1 MNINKMSQTNYL
13 IVIIGPT
20 GIGKTDLSLELAQK
34 YNTEILSCD
43 SRQFYKEIPIGTAAP
58 TADETSRIKHH
69 FIGNISVKDYYN
81 ASMFE
86 EQAIEVLDNIYK
98 TNNVAIMVGGSGMY
112 IDAVCGGIDSMP
124 DIDTEIRN
132 NLQEKYEKEGIE
144 SLRFDLKKLDPIHYQ
159 KVDLK
164 NYKRI
169 LRALEVCVQT
179 GKPYSSYHT
188 NTKKNRNF
196 KVVKIGL
203 SLEREILYN
212 RINKRVEIMIE
223 QGLETEARA
232 NYQYKDLNSLN
243 TVGYK
248 EMFKYFDGIFTKEQA
263 INYIKQNSRHYA
275 KRQISWFKRYDD
287 INWFNKSEEEE
298 VYSFLDERLD

>member
-1 MNINKMSQTNYL
+1 MNINKASKTNYL

-20 GIGKTDLSLELAQK
+20 GIGKTDLSIELAER
-34 YNTEILSCD
+34 YNTEIISCD

-58 TADETSRIKHH
+58 TAEEIHKIKHH

-112 IDAVCGGIDSMP
+112 IDAVCGGIDYMP

-144 SLRFDLKKLDPIHYQ
+144 SLRFDLKKLDPIHYG

-179 GKPYSSYHT
+179 GKPYSSFHT
-188 NTKKNRNF
+188 NSQKSRNF

-203 SLEREILYN
+203 ELDRKVLYD
-212 RINKRVEIMIE
+212 RINRRVDIMIE
-223 QGLETEARA
+223 KGLEKEARD
-232 NYQYKDLNSLN
+232 NYKYKNLNSLN

-248 EMFKYFDGIFTKEQA
+248 EMFRYFSGELNLEQA
-263 INYIKQNSRHYA
+263 IKYIKQNSRHYA
-275 KRQISWFKRYDD
+275 KRQISWFKRYND
-287 INWFNKSEEEE
+287 INWFNKTEED
-298 VYSFLDERLD
+298 VIYSFLDDLLD